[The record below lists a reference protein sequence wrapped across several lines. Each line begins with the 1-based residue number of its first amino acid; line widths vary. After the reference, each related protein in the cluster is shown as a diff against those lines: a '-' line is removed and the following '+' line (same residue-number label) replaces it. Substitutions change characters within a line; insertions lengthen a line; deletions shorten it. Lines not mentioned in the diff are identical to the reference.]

1 MVIVLVK
8 RGEFGKSE
16 VNIVLRMQTS
26 TTIEP
31 PASAAP
37 QPKRTLLVVDDE
49 EGPRQSLRVV
59 FKDDYNLLMAN
70 DGVRAI
76 ELARQNKIDVCIT
89 DIRMAGM
96 SGVELLEQIKG
107 VDSGIEVIM
116 LTAYE
121 TVDTL
126 RLALRLGACDYLNK
140 PFDIPTMR
148 KAVANAMERRSL
160 SDEIRN
166 NGQQLGELQKEL
178 NNQRMMEE
186 ITRTRGEVYASI
198 IHDING
204 PLTVISG
211 FIQLMNQRIGASQR
225 VEGEDLDFLKDRLKT
240 ITRQVT
246 NCIEISR
253 RYLGFIRQNSSEPGP
268 ARSASVSLKSILNEV
283 DELLRVHPSLKENHV
298 RIEPPLDDVALK
310 IHATDLM
317 QILFN
322 LATNGLQCSEEP
334 HTVEIKGHRLND
346 PLDVTRFVDGPH
358 DRVINQDEFNNTA
371 PLLALSVA
379 DTGPGIPE
387 DVLPRI
393 FVPYFTT
400 KGPTQ
405 GTGLGL
411 NIVHRLVKEARGMI
425 HVHAEAGKGTTFTV
439 FLPVG

>member
-1 MVIVLVK
+1 
-8 RGEFGKSE
+8 
-16 VNIVLRMQTS
+16 MQAAI
-26 TTIEP
+26 TTETPP
-31 PASAAP
+31 PASPP
-37 QPKRTLLVVDDE
+37 QKRTLLIVDDE

-59 FKDDYNLLMAN
+59 FKDEYNLLMAN
-70 DGVRAI
+70 DGARAI

-96 SGVELLEQIKG
+96 SGVELLEHLKA

-160 SDEIRN
+160 GDEIRN
-166 NGQQLGELQKEL
+166 NSQQLQELQKEL
-178 NNQRMMEE
+178 HNQRMNEE
-186 ITRTRGEVYASI
+186 ITRTRGEIYASI

-211 FIQLMNQRIGASQR
+211 FIQLMNQRIGASSR
-225 VEGEDLDFLKDRLKT
+225 VEGEDLDFIKDRLKT

-253 RYLGFIRQNSSEPGP
+253 RYLGFLRQSSGENAAVG
-268 ARSASVSLKSILNEV
+268 VNHILAEV
-283 DELLRVHPSLKENHV
+283 RELLCVHPSLKENELRV
-298 RIEPPLDDVALK
+298 ESLAVDVSVK
-310 IHATDLM
+310 VHATDLM
-317 QILFN
+317 QIIFN
-322 LATNGLQCSEEP
+322 LAINGLQCTDARHS
-334 HTVEIKGHRLND
+334 VEIRCRSLPH
-346 PLDVTRFVDGPH
+346 PLDLSRLVDGPT
-358 DRVINQDEFNNTA
+358 DRLINRDGFRNTG
-371 PLLALSVA
+371 PLLALSIV
-379 DTGPGIPE
+379 DTGPGIPLE
-387 DVLPRI
+387 VLPRI

-400 KGPTQ
+400 KPATQ

-411 NIVHRLVKEARGMI
+411 DIVQRLVKEAKGLL
-425 HVHAEAGKGTTFTV
+425 HVHTKPGQGTDFTV
-439 FLPVG
+439 YLSAH

>member
-1 MVIVLVK
+1 
-8 RGEFGKSE
+8 
-16 VNIVLRMQTS
+16 MQAA
-26 TTIEP
+26 TTIEIP
-31 PASAAP
+31 APASPP
-37 QPKRTLLVVDDE
+37 QKRTLLVVDDE

-59 FKDDYNLLMAN
+59 FKDQYNLLMAN
-70 DGVRAI
+70 DGARAI

-96 SGVELLEQIKG
+96 SGVELLEHLKA
-107 VDSGIEVIM
+107 VDAGIEVIM

-160 SDEIRN
+160 GDEIRN
-166 NGQQLGELQKEL
+166 NAQQLQELQKEL
-178 NNQRMMEE
+178 LNQRTNEE
-186 ITRTRGEVYASI
+186 ITRTRGEIYASI

-211 FIQLMNQRIGASQR
+211 FIQLMNQRIGASPR
-225 VEGEDLDFLKDRLKT
+225 VEGEDLDFIKDRLKT

-253 RYLGFIRQNSSEPGP
+253 RYLGFLRQSSGENAPVG
-268 ARSASVSLKSILNEV
+268 VNHILDEV
-283 DELLRVHPSLKENHV
+283 RELLRVHPSMKENELRV
-298 RIEPPLDDVALK
+298 ESLANDVSVK
-310 IHATDLM
+310 VHATDLM
-317 QILFN
+317 QIIFN
-322 LATNGLQCSEEP
+322 LATNGLQCTDARHS
-334 HTVEIKGHRLND
+334 VEIRCRSLPL
-346 PLDVTRFVDGPH
+346 PLDLSLFVDGPA
-358 DRVINQDEFNNTA
+358 DRLINRDGFKNTG
-371 PLLALSVA
+371 PLLALTIA
-379 DTGPGIPE
+379 DTGPGIPT

-400 KGPTQ
+400 KPASQ

-411 NIVHRLVKEARGMI
+411 DIVQRLVKEAKGLL
-425 HVHAEAGKGTTFTV
+425 HVHTKPGEGTNFTV
-439 FLPVG
+439 YLSAS

>member
-1 MVIVLVK
+1 
-8 RGEFGKSE
+8 
-16 VNIVLRMQTS
+16 MQPG
-26 TTIEP
+26 TINE
-31 PASAAP
+31 AP
-37 QPKRTLLVVDDE
+37 PKRTLLVVDDE

-59 FKDDYNLLMAN
+59 FKEDYNLLMAN
-70 DGVRAI
+70 DGARAI

-107 VDSGIEVIM
+107 VDAGIEVIM

-160 SDEIRN
+160 GDEIRN
-166 NGQQLGELQKEL
+166 NTQQLQELQKEL
-178 NNQRMMEE
+178 HNQQMMEE

-211 FIQLMNQRIGASQR
+211 FIQLMNQRIGASHR
-225 VEGEDLDFLKDRLKT
+225 VEGDDLDFLKDRLKT

-253 RYLGFIRQNSSEPGP
+253 RYLGFIRQNSVD
-268 ARSASVSLKSILNEV
+268 ASNGAGASTTVSLGRILAEV
-283 DELLRVHPSLKENHV
+283 HELLRVHPSVKENNVH
-298 RIEPPLDDVALK
+298 IEPPAEDVSVK

-322 LATNGLQCSEEP
+322 LATNGLQCSEAP
-334 HTVEIKGHRLND
+334 HSVTIKGRRLTEPVNIS
-346 PLDVTRFVDGPH
+346 TIADGPE
-358 DRVINQDEFNNTA
+358 DRVVNREGFKDTP
-371 PLLALSVA
+371 PLLALSIS
-379 DTGPGIPE
+379 DTGPGIPP
-387 DVLPRI
+387 DVLSRI

-400 KGPTQ
+400 KGPAQ

-411 NIVHRLVKEARGMI
+411 DIVQRLVREAKGMV
-425 HVHAEAGKGTTFTV
+425 HVHTKVGFGTTFTV
-439 FLPVG
+439 YLPAS

>member
-1 MVIVLVK
+1 VLVTA
-8 RGEFGKSE
+8 RFFD
-16 VNIVLRMQTS
+16 
-26 TTIEP
+26 TTEKLNFIGMHTGTISEP
-31 PASAAP
+31 PPVSSP
-37 QPKRTLLVVDDE
+37 PKRTLLVVDDE

-70 DGVRAI
+70 DGARAI

-89 DIRMAGM
+89 DIRMVGM

-107 VDSGIEVIM
+107 VDPGIEVIM

-160 SDEIRN
+160 GDEIRN
-166 NGQQLGELQKEL
+166 NSQQLQELQKEL
-178 NNQRMMEE
+178 TNQRMMEE

-211 FIQLMNQRIGASQR
+211 FIQLMNQRIGPSQR

-253 RYLGFIRQNSSEPGP
+253 RYLGFIRQNAAEQHSSGKN
-268 ARSASVSLKSILNEV
+268 AVMLGRILGEV
-283 DELLRVHPSLKENHV
+283 QELLRVHPSLKENQV
-298 RIEPPLDDVALK
+298 CIEPPTEEISVK

-322 LATNGLQCSEEP
+322 LVINGLQCSAQP
-334 HTVEIKGHRLND
+334 HTVEIKGRRLGK
-346 PLDVTRFVDGPH
+346 PLDLVHLTEGPE
-358 DRVINQDEFNNTA
+358 DRLVNREGFQNTA
-371 PLLALSVA
+371 PLLALSVS
-379 DTGPGIPE
+379 DTGPGITAE
-387 DVLPRI
+387 VLSRI

-400 KGPTQ
+400 KAPNQ

-411 NIVHRLVKEARGMI
+411 DIVQRLVKEARGLV
-425 HVHAEAGKGTTFTV
+425 HVHTQVGQGTSFTV
-439 FLPVG
+439 YLPAN

>member
-1 MVIVLVK
+1 VK
-8 RGEFGKSE
+8 
-16 VNIVLRMQTS
+16 LRIFWEKGPALLAKGMQ
-26 TTIEP
+26 
-31 PASAAP
+31 AAP
-37 QPKRTLLVVDDE
+37 ITEAPPPSSPPQKRTLLVVDDE

-59 FKDDYNLLMAN
+59 FKDQYNLLMAN
-70 DGVRAI
+70 DGARAI

-96 SGVELLEQIKG
+96 SGVELLEHLKA

-160 SDEIRN
+160 GDEIRN
-166 NGQQLGELQKEL
+166 NGHHLQELQKEL
-178 NNQRMMEE
+178 QNQRLVEE
-186 ITRTRGEVYASI
+186 MTRTRGEIYASI

-211 FIQLMNQRIGASQR
+211 FIQLMNQRIGPSSR
-225 VEGEDLDFLKDRLKT
+225 VEGDDLDFLKDRLKT

-253 RYLGFIRQNSSEPGP
+253 RYLGFLRQGAEETAAVGVNQ
-268 ARSASVSLKSILNEV
+268 ILAEV
-283 DELLRVHPSLKENHV
+283 HDRLRVHPSMKDNDLRVESLSVDVSV
-298 RIEPPLDDVALK
+298 RI
-310 IHATDLM
+310 HSTDLM

-322 LATNGLQCSEEP
+322 LAVNGLQCTDARHS
-334 HTVEIKGHRLND
+334 VEIRCRCLPF
-346 PLDVTRFVDGPH
+346 PLELSQLSDGAQ
-358 DRVINQDEFNNTA
+358 DRVINLDGFKNA
-371 PLLALSVA
+371 GPLVALTVA
-379 DTGPGIPE
+379 DTGPGIPV
-387 DVLPRI
+387 DVLPKI

-400 KGPTQ
+400 KPSSQ

-411 NIVHRLVKEARGMI
+411 DIVHRLVKEARGLL
-425 HVHAEAGKGTTFTV
+425 HVHTIPGRGTDFNV
-439 FLPVG
+439 YFAAV